1 MMRAVG
7 CGRGRDFLESQV
19 ISVEVP
25 VGDKRGRLVRLGAV
39 RAAIADEF
47 WDGEPA
53 RALLAMHSEATLSL
67 LGALFELANELD
79 VGEDET
85 MVAPSLAP
93 DAVVRAPPGAFLAV
107 LRSRF
112 GEAVSSVLG
121 GRDSGSPPQPPSD
134 ESADLGV
141 RQPPTCP

>member
-1 MMRAVG
+1 
-7 CGRGRDFLESQV
+7 
-19 ISVEVP
+19 VP
-25 VGDKRGRLVRLGAV
+25 VGGERDRLVRLGAV

-53 RALLAMHSEATLSL
+53 RALLTMHSEATLSL

-79 VGEDET
+79 VGEDEM

-112 GEAVSSVLG
+112 GEAVSSVSG
-121 GRDSGSPPQPPSD
+121 GGGPGWPPQPSPD
-134 ESADLGV
+134 ESADSGV
-141 RQPPTCP
+141 SQPPTCP

>member
-1 MMRAVG
+1 VG
-7 CGRGRDFLESQV
+7 GKRD
-19 ISVEVP
+19 
-25 VGDKRGRLVRLGAV
+25 RLVRLGAV
-39 RAAIADEF
+39 RAAIADGF

-79 VGEDET
+79 VGEDEM

-121 GRDSGSPPQPPSD
+121 GGDSGWAPQP
-134 ESADLGV
+134 SADSGV
-141 RQPPTCP
+141 GQPPTCP